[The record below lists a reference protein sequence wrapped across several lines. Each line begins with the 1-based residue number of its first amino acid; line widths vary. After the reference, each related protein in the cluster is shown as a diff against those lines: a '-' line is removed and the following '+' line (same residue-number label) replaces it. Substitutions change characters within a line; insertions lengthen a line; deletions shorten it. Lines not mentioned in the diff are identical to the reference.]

1 MTLKL
6 QHRDQVTVLPPK
18 FELLAS
24 TTDCYCHSMIKL
36 RDDHP
41 AGQVITMQG
50 HPELTRDMTAFLM
63 AIRLKSEV
71 LSESE
76 VLEAWKRV
84 DGSSGSGGADEDI
97 AGWAMLD
104 FMLEISSEKPY
115 DWTT

>member
-1 MTLKL
+1 
-6 QHRDQVTVLPPK
+6 
-18 FELLAS
+18 
-24 TTDCYCHSMIKL
+24 MIKL
-36 RDDHP
+36 RDDQPRRDP

-50 HPELTRDMTAFLM
+50 HPELTRDLTAFLM

-104 FMLEISSEKPY
+104 FMLEMSSEKPY
-115 DWTT
+115 D